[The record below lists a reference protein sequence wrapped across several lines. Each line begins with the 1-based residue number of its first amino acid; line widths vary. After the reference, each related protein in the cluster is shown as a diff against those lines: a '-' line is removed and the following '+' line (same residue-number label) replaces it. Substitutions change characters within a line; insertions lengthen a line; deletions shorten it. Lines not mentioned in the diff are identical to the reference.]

1 MLNIYKHSYAHHY
14 KPLIT
19 YFLLNINHYSP
30 INRLQQTGG
39 DGNSISSQPMSK
51 FAHDEVVPYQ
61 HSRLDKKEQVADM
74 FNSIAHRYD
83 FLNRFLSVG
92 IDIWWRKKAIRQ
104 LQQLSPK
111 NVLDVATG
119 TGDVAIMTSRMLKPE
134 KITGIDIS
142 EGMLELGRKK
152 IDKLGLSAQIE
163 LKKADSEVIPFE
175 ASQFDAITV
184 AFGVRNFQNLD
195 KGLKEMY
202 RVLQPGGKLVV
213 LEFSKSKNILFNFY
227 MNVVTPAIGK
237 LFSKNKEAYQYLNDS
252 VQAFPEGQTFLN
264 IMHDAGFTQTYLKKL
279 SFGIC
284 TIYCGSK

>member
-1 MLNIYKHSYAHHY
+1 MWS
-14 KPLIT
+14 
-19 YFLLNINHYSP
+19 
-30 INRLQQTGG
+30 
-39 DGNSISSQPMSK
+39 GNSISSQPMSK

-61 HSRLDKKEQVADM
+61 HSQLDKKEQVADM
-74 FNSIAHRYD
+74 FNSIAYRYD
-83 FLNRFLSVG
+83 FMNRFLSAG
-92 IDIWWRKKAIRQ
+92 IDVWWRKKAISQ
-104 LQQLSPK
+104 LQSLSPK
-111 NVLDVATG
+111 KVLDVATG
-119 TGDVAIMTSRMLKPE
+119 TGDVAIMTYRMLQPQ

-152 IDKLGLSAQIE
+152 IEKLGLAKQIE
-163 LKKADSEVIPFE
+163 LLKGDSEVIRFE
-175 ASQFDAITV
+175 ENSFDAITV

-213 LEFSKSKNILFNFY
+213 LEFSKSKNGFLSGLFNFY
-227 MNVVTPAIGK
+227 MNVITPMIGK
-237 LFSKNKEAYQYLNDS
+237 LLAKNKSAYQYLNDS

-264 IMHDAGFTQTYLKKL
+264 IMHEAGFTQTYLKKL